1 MGQEVSSAAAG
12 DGNFA
17 VKAAA
22 DAAQK
27 RHSAQC
33 EPDTRILSEPIIP
46 SHRKDSQSSKKR
58 KRDPELDNAMSFSR
72 NRTPPHRLSN
82 TFHRDQESPVQT
94 RVRSRSP
101 PASDARRDEIRRLR
115 DHWSPTHRGE
125 DPARSSH
132 FEDAHAHWSKDR
144 TTSRQ
149 GRFSWSPASSSRKS
163 RRWTPSPPAR
173 AFDRAVKNPRSP
185 DRPDTSPPRREEE
198 PNRST
203 LYSTAVPRSERY
215 LQKPSRRSPSPP
227 KKHYRNLSW
236 TRSANNLASNPNHK
250 GASRQTPGQRRS
262 VIPQHSPQHSLK
274 SPSSPSISR
283 NLINFNGLKAVPTGP
298 KTALQY
304 LGPGAA
310 TPIADTNRPLP
321 TRPVLQDVDESVRAA
336 PHAFLSS
343 RWLPPQEAT
352 IQHLRGYFAKRS
364 PGSIFVDDYGYY
376 LLFNDDEEGHLN
388 MDRLVAETPHR
399 GKLFGMYP
407 LTLEAYHNGQQQP
420 DLGPTKPFD
429 SHKGS
434 TKELREEA
442 AGLIANDLHEEDDL
456 MGLSNKKE
464 GDITRRKDVGEKIP
478 TTTPKRMQ
486 PKSEVWR
493 LLSPSRTTGRQETD
507 DTSSVSARTETP
519 SELSTSRRTRCHV
532 CKADSSMH
540 MGDLMICSSCPRRWH
555 RACHEVPPFAP
566 DSISDVNWQCRR
578 CIKRQ
583 VPLPESSY
591 ELRTF
596 AQVATSF
603 EPVPDH
609 SRARQAGSQE
619 FSSQA
624 KNGSKV
630 VKEGTR
636 KSAFPASLHESHP
649 FDQQTAERTSN
660 TIVEGPNPPKR
671 SNNIIFSDRPNSPD
685 GSRTE
690 TLAEKVAGAHRE
702 AGRGRHQEH
711 YLDFKDDEAS
721 DLVERSFTQTAPST
735 VAVSQDMKA
744 NSKTQFKRIKISR
757 KPPKAAQSCESTSA
771 SNNVQRLAAPELSA
785 QQLRRPEVRSDKARS
800 AMHDAEIQTAP
811 EVPESPAELRNSFV
825 NESAAAE
832 HLSKAADVAPASS
845 TVGTPLSQPLAT
857 PNVAAKPKAKR
868 TRQSFVICSVCQEN
882 KAYTSNPHA
891 QACCSMCK
899 QQQQQEPITAKVGE
913 QSTHKNTGVEPQGSK
928 SLVDGS
934 MERSRQVR
942 KEGTSAARPLEAAES
957 RERSNDDVQINANVV
972 NGESSDS
979 LAPNERTAS
988 TNLPAHMDLCNSTG
1002 PATIPA
1008 RFQDNQ
1014 IERTDPVHGRD
1025 ARTPDDVD
1033 VSTSV
1038 QDNVCEEQPLD
1049 GCSTIEDSRPT
1060 KRKRRNFTDGNFP
1073 GNSHARAK
1081 GSYIRLIG
1089 MALCD
1094 APNHRMQLRGI
1105 AAWIAEKIPSYE
1117 LGVGNWEHGLK
1128 VTLGAH
1134 VGVKGKMMFKA
1145 VDFKP
1150 GVDDDRHGSKEWYQ
1164 MHETVASTHERWDP
1178 DLKQAVSPAFASPK
1192 EATEVVGA
1200 SQQEEASAHKHGMG
1214 NDDAPDDHHYGKAS
1228 PAGATEDR
1236 LGQAQAAKF
1245 LKGPTG
1251 SQQGYPSVTDFSNSS
1266 KHVDVDE
1273 SAANKNTKAV
1283 EDSEDEPLNAV
1294 RRRYAAPEARMK
1306 APEHVGKEQ
1315 GFPRPNQQLSTP
1327 MIAPEEADCDA
1338 GTLPTT
1344 NTWRSPTRGAADDD
1358 RSLFE
1363 PTTQGEQD
1371 VTHTALSLFDEW
1383 PEYHPAGQI
1392 DREAKIAEI
1401 KRRPSRKAMSGKP
1414 ALYSRLGGHEA
1425 SQSGHSKHQIGNLS
1439 TEEPCEKQGLPARK
1453 FAHSIDPFPVEPNVV
1468 YYDTLEEF
1476 FGLPQHLSPVM
1487 YNGQLAY
1494 RDGTKDHSSRV
1505 RKAQAY
1511 FPTGLGG

>member
-17 VKAAA
+17 VKGAA
-22 DAAQK
+22 DAGQK

-46 SHRKDSQSSKKR
+46 SHRKDSQNSKKR
-58 KRDPELDNAMSFSR
+58 KRDPEFDNAMSFSR

-101 PASDARRDEIRRLR
+101 PASDVRRDEVRRLR
-115 DHWSPTHRGE
+115 DHWSPAHRGE

-144 TTSRQ
+144 TRSRP
-149 GRFSWSPASSSRKS
+149 GRFSWSPASSSKKS
-163 RRWTPSPPAR
+163 RGWTPSLPAR
-173 AFDRAVKNPRSP
+173 AFDRAVKDPRSP

-203 LYSTAVPRSERY
+203 LYSTAVPRSER
-215 LQKPSRRSPSPP
+215 
-227 KKHYRNLSW
+227 
-236 TRSANNLASNPNHK
+236 
-250 GASRQTPGQRRS
+250 
-262 VIPQHSPQHSLK
+262 
-274 SPSSPSISR
+274 R

-304 LGPGAA
+304 SGPEAA
-310 TPIADTNRPLP
+310 TPIADTNRSLR

-399 GKLFGMYP
+399 DKLFGMYP

-442 AGLIANDLHEEDDL
+442 AGLTANDLHEEDDL
-456 MGLSNKKE
+456 MGLSNKN

-486 PKSEVWR
+486 SKSE
-493 LLSPSRTTGRQETD
+493 
-507 DTSSVSARTETP
+507 
-519 SELSTSRRTRCHV
+519 
-532 CKADSSMH
+532 
-540 MGDLMICSSCPRRWH
+540 
-555 RACHEVPPFAP
+555 
-566 DSISDVNWQCRR
+566 
-578 CIKRQ
+578 Q
-583 VPLPESSY
+583 VPLPESSD

-609 SRARQAGSQE
+609 SRARQGGSQE
-619 FSSQA
+619 SSSQA
-624 KNGSKV
+624 KNGSNV
-630 VKEGTR
+630 VEKGTR

-671 SNNIIFSDRPNSPD
+671 SNIIIFSDRPNSPD

-690 TLAEKVAGAHRE
+690 TLAQKVAGAHRE
-702 AGRGRHQEH
+702 AGKGRHQEH

-735 VAVSQDMKA
+735 VAVFQDTQAK
-744 NSKTQFKRIKISR
+744 SKTQFKRIKISR
-757 KPPKAAQSCESTSA
+757 EPSKAAQSRESTSA
-771 SNNVQRLAAPELSA
+771 SNNVQRLAAPEHSA

-811 EVPESPAELRNSFV
+811 EVPESPAELRNSFA

-832 HLSKAADVAPASS
+832 HLSKATDVAPASS

-882 KAYTSNPHA
+882 KAYTSNPQA

-899 QQQQQEPITAKVGE
+899 QRQQQEQITARVGE
-913 QSTHKNTGVEPQGSK
+913 KSTHKNTGVEPQGSK

-988 TNLPAHMDLCNSTG
+988 TNLRAHMDLCNSTG

-1008 RFQDNQ
+1008 RFQDNE

-1025 ARTPDDVD
+1025 VRTPDDVD

-1038 QDNVCEEQPLD
+1038 QENVCEEQPLD

-1178 DLKQAVSPAFASPK
+1178 DLKQAVSPAFASPE

-1200 SQQEEASAHKHGMG
+1200 SQQEEASGHKHGMG
-1214 NDDAPDDHHYGKAS
+1214 NGDAPDDHHYGEAS

-1273 SAANKNTKAV
+1273 SAANKNRKAV

-1306 APEHVGKEQ
+1306 APEHVGKGQ

-1344 NTWRSPTRGAADDD
+1344 NTWRSPTRGVADDD

-1401 KRRPSRKAMSGKP
+1401 KRRPSRKAMFGKP
-1414 ALYSRLGGHEA
+1414 ALYSRLGGHEV

-1439 TEEPCEKQGLPARK
+1439 TEKPCEKQGLPARK
-1453 FAHSIDPFPVEPNVV
+1453 VAHSIDPFPVEPNVV